1 MDVFFGHT
9 GIIAE
14 YNPFHNGHALHISKI
29 RAQSRGGIVA
39 MMSGQ
44 FVQRG
49 EPALLD
55 KWKRAEMALRNGA
68 DLVVELPLPWAM
80 SGAETFARGGV
91 SLLQALGCVETIGFG
106 CETGRPEELSEI
118 AAALLSE
125 EYHARIQALL
135 PTGRTF
141 ARLRSEALAELG
153 VNPSPLDSPNNTLA
167 VEYLKANLSLKAGL
181 TPLAVRREGA
191 SHDSAE
197 AGDGICS
204 ASYLRTLLH
213 GFSERTPSGPEAA
226 LSPDLSPFMPES
238 TRDILL
244 RAIEKQEAPT
254 SADRLERGILS
265 VLRRMTAQEMEALPD
280 VSEGLHNRLYSAVQ
294 SSCRVREILEKT
306 KTKRY
311 TMARIRRIV
320 FSAYLGVPSGFSKQL
335 PPYLRV
341 LGLGER
347 GREILAAARKTAALP
362 ILLRYADV
370 RSLDAFGRDVF
381 ELEARAGDL
390 FALSL
395 PSIAPCARDKT
406 HPAVQIR

>member
-29 RAQSRGGIVA
+29 KERSSGGIVVV
-39 MMSGQ
+39 MSGQ

-68 DLVVELPLPWAM
+68 DLVLELPLPWAM
-80 SGAETFARGGV
+80 APAETFARGGV
-91 SLLQALGCVETIGFG
+91 SLLQALGCVETICFG
-106 CETGRPEELSEI
+106 CESDRPDELNGI
-118 AAALLSE
+118 AEALLSE
-125 EYHARIQALL
+125 GFPARVQALL

-141 ARLRSEALAELG
+141 ARLRGEALSQLG
-153 VNPSPLDSPNNTLA
+153 VDPSPLDSPNNTLA
-167 VEYLKANLSLKAGL
+167 VEYLRANRSLKAGL
-181 TPLAVRREGA
+181 VPLAIQRKGA
-191 SHDSAE
+191 SHDSKE
-197 AGDGICS
+197 PGEGLCS

-213 GFSERTPSGPEAA
+213 GFSEDALFPSDTA
-226 LSPDLSPFMPES
+226 LSPFMPENA
-238 TRDILL
+238 RGILL
-244 RAIEKQEAPT
+244 REIEEGKAPS
-254 SADRLERGILS
+254 SADRLERGVLS
-265 VLRRMTAQEMEALPD
+265 VLRRMTAQELEPLPD
-280 VSEGLHNRLYSAVQ
+280 ISEGLHNRLYAAVQ
-294 SSCRVREILEKT
+294 SSCSVQEILEKT

-311 TMARIRRIV
+311 TMARIRRII
-320 FSAYLGVPSGFSKQL
+320 FSAYLGVPADFSKRL

-341 LGLGER
+341 LGVGKR
-347 GREILAAARKTAALP
+347 GQEILSTARKAASLP
-362 ILLRYADV
+362 LLLRYADV
-370 RSLDAFGRDVF
+370 RKLDDFGRAVF
-381 ELEARAGDL
+381 ELECRAGDL